1 MISAVIFDFDGIIV
15 DSEKL
20 HWAAFNKVLEPLG
33 KAISWPEYVVTF
45 IGFDDRDAF
54 RHAFPELNSNPPRP
68 SLRSVHPSRGGESPP
83 PEGCPPVSAEAFGEG
98 RKGGEGRLDLNKLI
112 EKKAAAFQ
120 ELLESDGAAA
130 LPGSVALIKHLS
142 GKIPIAICSGALRA
156 DIFPILGKLG
166 IEKAF
171 DTIVTADDTH
181 ISKPDPA
188 PYKLAMERLAVAA
201 SGGRGITRRPAATTE
216 AGFALAIEDTPAG
229 IASAKGAGL
238 KVLSV
243 TNSYA
248 PEFLTQADAVIASLE
263 GLTLE
268 KLNSLL

>member
-1 MISAVIFDFDGIIV
+1 MLSAVIFDFDGIIV
-15 DSEKL
+15 DSERL

-33 KAISWPEYVVTF
+33 KIISWPDYVQTY

-54 RHAFPELNSNPPRP
+54 RHAFPMVGKSELS
-68 SLRSVHPSRGGESPP
+68 G
-83 PEGCPPVSAEAFGEG
+83 
-98 RKGGEGRLDLNKLI
+98 LI

-130 LPGSVALIKHLS
+130 LPGAVELIKHLS
-142 GKIPIAICSGALRA
+142 GNIPLAICSGALRE
-156 DIFPILGKLG
+156 DILPILGKLG
-166 IEKAF
+166 IENAF

-188 PYKLAMERLAVAA
+188 PYSKAWKNLTEKFQTLENVS
-201 SGGRGITRRPAATTE
+201 SG
-216 AGFALAIEDTPAG
+216 LAIEDTPAG

-243 TNSYA
+243 TNSYPA
-248 PEFLTQADAVIASLE
+248 EALIQADAVVDSLE
-263 GLTLE
+263 GLTLT
-268 KLNSLL
+268 KLNELM

>member
-15 DSEKL
+15 DSERL
-20 HWAAFNKVLEPLG
+20 HWAAFNKVLGPLR
-33 KAISWPEYVVTF
+33 KTISWPDYIQTY
-45 IGFDDRDAF
+45 IGFDDRDTF
-54 RHAFPELNSNPPRP
+54 KTCFPMVGKNELS
-68 SLRSVHPSRGGESPP
+68 G
-83 PEGCPPVSAEAFGEG
+83 
-98 RKGGEGRLDLNKLI
+98 LI

-130 LPGSVALIKHLS
+130 LPGAVELIKSLS
-142 GKIPIAICSGALRA
+142 GKIPLAICSGALRA
-156 DIFPILGKLG
+156 DILPILGSLG
-166 IEKAF
+166 IENAF

-188 PYKLAMERLAVAA
+188 PYRLAAERLSVAA
-201 SGGRGITRRPAATTE
+201 SAGRG
-216 AGFALAIEDTPAG
+216 FMLAIEDTPAG

-243 TNSYA
+243 TNSYPA
-248 PEFLTQADAVIASLE
+248 EALTQADAVVASLE

-268 KLNSLL
+268 KLNELL

>member
-15 DSEKL
+15 DSERL

-33 KAISWPEYVVTF
+33 QTISWPEYIDTF

-54 RHAFPELNSNPPRP
+54 RHALSGISEQELFRM
-68 SLRSVHPSRGGESPP
+68 
-83 PEGCPPVSAEAFGEG
+83 
-98 RKGGEGRLDLNKLI
+98 I
-112 EKKAAAFQ
+112 TQKAAAFQ

-130 LPGSVALIKHLS
+130 LPGAVELINHLS
-142 GKIPIAICSGALRA
+142 GSIPLAICSGALRA
-156 DIFPILGKLG
+156 DILPILGKLG

-171 DTIVTADDTH
+171 DAIVTADDTH

-188 PYKLAMERLAVAA
+188 PYKLAMQKLGVT
-201 SGGRGITRRPAATTE
+201 SG
-216 AGFALAIEDTPAG
+216 LAIEDTPAG

-238 KVLSV
+238 KALAV
-243 TNSYA
+243 TNSYPA
-248 PEFLTQADAVIASLE
+248 EALTLADAIVASLA

-268 KLNSLL
+268 KLNEIM